1 MVASKKKSATVEH
14 IKESQAPKLLAGD
27 LTPEVV
33 NGWKIACE
41 RHFWKVS
48 LSEELQVSTVASRM
62 DDPRFTVWYNA
73 HRERLD
79 ALPFEEFIAE
89 VRSTY
94 LPKDWDSN
102 IRDEVMGARQNDK
115 PFWDWAN
122 EVQEKAA
129 VISNMPNALS
139 EALLKQLIQAGV
151 NPRLKKKMN
160 SSRNQ
165 ADLAGRELFSQWLLG
180 VKDIDEELQE
190 EDERVAA
197 AVEKIV
203 AENKATYGVTK
214 GKPLQA
220 RTNAQTNAVKTSTG
234 GTGRTPGPSLPKL
247 TTEERLLLQ
256 KHRGCFKCR
265 LPNQNHI
272 TANCPNEFPD
282 PTTYTPITEVR

>member
-1 MVASKKKSATVEH
+1 MVSSKKKSAMVEH
-14 IKESQAPKLLAGD
+14 PKESQAPKLLAGD

-41 RHFWKVS
+41 RHFRKAS
-48 LSEELQVSTVASRM
+48 LSEELQVSTIASRM
-62 DDPRFTVWYNA
+62 DDPRLSVWYNG

-79 ALPFEEFIAE
+79 ALPFEDFIDE
-89 VRSTY
+89 VRKTY

-102 IRDEVMGARQNDK
+102 IRDEVMGARQNEK

-129 VISNMPNALS
+129 VIANTPNALT

-165 ADLAGRELFSQWLLG
+165 ADLASRDIFSQWLLG

-190 EDERVAA
+190 EDDRVAA

-203 AENKATYGVTK
+203 AENKTTYGVTK
-214 GKPLQA
+214 GKPFQP
-220 RTNAQTNAVKTSTG
+220 RTNSAQSNTTKATASG
-234 GTGRTPGPSLPKL
+234 GKALGPSLPKL
-247 TTEERLLLQ
+247 TADERLLLQ

-265 LPNQNHI
+265 RPNQDHI
-272 TANCPNEFPD
+272 TANCPNDFPD
-282 PTTYTPITEVR
+282 AATYTHITEAR